1 MRTLLFC
8 FWLFCYC
15 AATSYSRQ
23 SNDFEHSGFL
33 IEVLNT
39 TIVPMVKSYCG
50 PHEKDPSDVVII
62 EDGKLRAK
70 LAETYMNLNQCL
82 RFNTSKNV
90 VYRKKAYF
98 YKPAK
103 REVYVNTY
111 RVESLDD
118 KTCIVDWT
126 RTITSLAGFSK
137 KVTLSYSNGK
147 WQVTGIELDS
157 VW

>member
-1 MRTLLFC
+1 MNKRK
-8 FWLFCYC
+8 
-15 AATSYSRQ
+15 Q
-23 SNDFEHSGFL
+23 
-33 IEVLNT
+33 IEPTYGLT
-39 TIVPMVKSYCG
+39 RMAMVKSYCG

-70 LAETYMNLNQCL
+70 LAEIYTNLNRCL
-82 RFNTSKNV
+82 RFDTSKNV
-90 VYRKKAYF
+90 VFGKKAYF
-98 YKPAK
+98 YKPGK
-103 REVYVNTY
+103 REVFVNTY

-137 KVTLSYSNGK
+137 KVTLSYSKGK